1 MHTAARVAVL
11 LLLAPMAL
19 GGCAGRRPMAA
30 VAGAGRVL
38 SHREAHGVKAP
49 AVAIVSS
56 QTGSVASLDV
66 PAERGA
72 LLAFERHAAR
82 AGTAAAGPAPETRV
96 FDTASTTDG
105 ASRASAAA
113 RAAWGAGSATP
124 VVALGLCDT
133 DLALAAVPA
142 FSKAGVPFVVV
153 GATAPDLPARCG
165 EGTFLACFGD
175 DAQGRAAADFVH
187 ARFGT
192 RLAIVFDSRSVY
204 ARTVAGFCRDRFR
217 EQGGTVAMEFDLA
230 ATPAVQVGAFMAG
243 LQDKAD
249 AIYVA
254 CEPGDVAPVLAS
266 VRPVLPSIPI
276 VAGDAFDCDAASTSG
291 GQPTSRVWFTT
302 HAWFGAGASPEAA
315 AFAEAYRARWGEAP
329 SGFAALGFDA
339 ANVVL
344 AALDRAHAAG
354 KGGDPAAV
362 RAEVAATRGFAGA
375 SGTIDFA
382 RGPVPAKDVWVV
394 EVSAGARAL
403 ASRVQPAR

>member
-1 MHTAARVAVL
+1 MHLAARVAVL
-11 LLLAPMAL
+11 LLAAL
-19 GGCAGRRPMAA
+19 PAVTGCANHRPIAA
-30 VAGAGRVL
+30 VAGAERAL
-38 SHREAHGVKAP
+38 THHPAHGITRP

-56 QTGSVASLDV
+56 QTGSVAAIDLPS
-66 PAERGA
+66 ERGA
-72 LLAFERHAAR
+72 QLAFERHAAR
-82 AGTAAAGPAPETRV
+82 AGAATPAPETRV
-96 FDTASTTDG
+96 FDTASTADG
-105 ASRASAAA
+105 AARASMSA

-175 DAQGRAAADFVH
+175 DSQGRAAADFVH
-187 ARFGT
+187 ARLGT

-302 HAWFGAGASPEAA
+302 HAWFGAGASPEAV

-344 AALDRAHAAG
+344 AALDRALAAG

-394 EVSAGARAL
+394 EVSAGTRAL
-403 ASRVQPAR
+403 ASRVPPAR

>member
-1 MHTAARVAVL
+1 MHLAARVAVL
-11 LLLAPMAL
+11 LLAAPLAFP
-19 GGCAGRRPMAA
+19 GCAGHRPIGAVVGAERRLTHHP
-30 VAGAGRVL
+30 
-38 SHREAHGVKAP
+38 AHGATGP

-56 QTGSVASLDV
+56 QTGSVAAIDLPS
-66 PAERGA
+66 ERGA
-72 LLAFERHAAR
+72 QLAFERHAAR
-82 AGTAAAGPAPETRV
+82 AGAVPPETRV
-96 FDTASTTDG
+96 FDTASTADG
-105 ASRASAAA
+105 AARASTAA
-113 RAAWGAGSATP
+113 RAAWGAGSRSPA
-124 VVALGLCDT
+124 VALGLCDT

-142 FSKAGVPFVVV
+142 FPKAGVPFVVV

-175 DAQGRAAADFVH
+175 DAQGRAAADFAH

-204 ARTVAGFCRDRFR
+204 ARTAAGFCRDRFR

-249 AIYVA
+249 SIYVA
-254 CEPGDVAPVLAS
+254 CEPGDVGPVLAS
-266 VRPVLPSIPI
+266 IRPVLPAMPI
-276 VAGDAFDCDAASTSG
+276 VGGDAFDCDAVAMSG
-291 GQPTSRVWFTT
+291 RQPSSRVYFTT
-302 HAWFGAGASPEAA
+302 HAWFGAGALPEAV
-315 AFAEAYRARWGEAP
+315 AFADAYRARFGEAP

-354 KGGDPAAV
+354 KGSDPAAV
-362 RAEVAATRGFAGA
+362 RAEIAATRGFSGA
-375 SGTIDFA
+375 SGTIDFS

-394 EVSAGARAL
+394 EVNAGARAL
-403 ASRVQPAR
+403 ASRVQPVR

>member
-11 LLLAPMAL
+11 LLLAPLAL

-394 EVSAGARAL
+394 EVSAGTRAL
-403 ASRVQPAR
+403 ASRVPPAR